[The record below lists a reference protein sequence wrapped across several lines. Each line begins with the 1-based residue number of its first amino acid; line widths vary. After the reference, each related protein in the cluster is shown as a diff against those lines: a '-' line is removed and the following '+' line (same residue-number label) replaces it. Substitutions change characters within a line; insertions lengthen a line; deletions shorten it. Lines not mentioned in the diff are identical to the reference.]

1 MALSA
6 QAQAV
11 VLLTAHLAKPGRGEA
26 RPLSPTEWGRFALWL
41 KDRGLQ
47 PEALLS
53 AEPAR
58 LLDGWLDKTVT
69 VQRVEALLGR
79 GTALGL
85 ALERWERAGL
95 WVMTR
100 SDPDY
105 PDRLKRRLRAGSP
118 PLLFGCGNR
127 GLLDTGGL
135 AVVGSRETGES
146 DLAFAARLGAEAAS
160 QGMSIVSGGAR
171 GVDEAAML
179 GALAHECTTIGVLA
193 DSLLRTATSAK
204 YRRYLMTR
212 DLALVSPFNPEAR
225 FEVGNAMARNRYIYC
240 LADAA
245 VVVSSSLGKGG
256 TWTGAIENLEK
267 QWVPLWVK
275 TSSHPASG
283 NAELVR
289 RGARW
294 LPDGEHDLI
303 ALTLAPERAA
313 STREPEHAQLDLP
326 ATLVARRAE
335 SIREVSS
342 APDREEPSQPR
353 ATPTSGS
360 QPVQPRGLDQKLS
373 LYQLFLLRMET
384 LASEGPLTLEQLQA
398 SLDLTKPQLSAWL
411 KRAIA
416 GGQIRKLRAPVRYQ
430 WRRPSVGQPSI
441 FGDDAG
447 EAGRA
452 LDRPTPD

>member
-11 VLLTAHLAKPGRGEA
+11 TLLTAHFDKIGKGAV
-26 RPLSPTEWGRFALWL
+26 RPLSPTEWGRFAAWL
-41 KDRGLQ
+41 RDRGLQ

-53 AEPAR
+53 GEPAR

-69 VQRVEALLGR
+69 LQRVDALLGR

-85 ALERWERAGL
+85 ALDRWERAGL

-127 GLLDTGGL
+127 SLLANGGL
-135 AVVGSRETGES
+135 AVVGSRETEES
-146 DLAFAARLGAEAAS
+146 ELAFAAGLGAEAAA

-179 GALAHECTTIGVLA
+179 GALEHECTTIGVLA
-193 DSLLRTATSAK
+193 DSLLRAATSAK
-204 YRRYLMTR
+204 YRRYLMAR
-212 DLALVSPFNPEAR
+212 DLVLVSSFNPEAR

-256 TWTGAIENLEK
+256 TWAGAIENLDER
-267 QWVPLWVK
+267 WVPLWVK
-275 TSSHPASG
+275 ASSHPSSG

-294 LPDGEHDLI
+294 LPDGKHDLT
-303 ALTLAPERAA
+303 ALMPAPVTEGD
-313 STREPEHAQLDLP
+313 TREPEHAQLDLL
-326 ATLVARRAE
+326 AAGAARRAE
-335 SIREVSS
+335 SIREISELSS
-342 APDREEPSQPR
+342 AAGREDHSQQQATSASIPQLPQPSLAR
-353 ATPTSGS
+353 
-360 QPVQPRGLDQKLS
+360 KLT
-373 LYQLFLLRMET
+373 LYALFLLRMED
-384 LASEGPLTLEQLQA
+384 LAAGGPLTIEQLQT

-416 GGQIRKLRAPVRYQ
+416 EGQIKRLRAPVRYQ
-430 WRRPSVGQPSI
+430 WQGPSMRQPSI
-441 FGDDAG
+441 FDD
-447 EAGRA
+447 EAV
-452 LDRPTPD
+452 RPGARTG

>member
-11 VLLTAHLAKPGRGEA
+11 VLLTAHLAKAEKGA
-26 RPLSPTEWGRFALWL
+26 VRPLSAAEWGRFAVWL
-41 KDRGLQ
+41 RDRGLQ

-53 AEPAR
+53 GEPAR

-69 VQRVEALLGR
+69 MPRVEALLGR
-79 GTALGL
+79 GAALGL
-85 ALERWERAGL
+85 ALDRWERAGL

-127 GLLDTGGL
+127 SLLANGGL
-135 AVVGSRETGES
+135 AVVGSRETEES
-146 DLAFAARLGAEAAS
+146 ELAFAARLGAEAAA

-179 GALAHECTTIGVLA
+179 GALEHECTTIGVLA
-193 DSLLRTATSAK
+193 DSLLRAATSAK
-204 YRRYLMTR
+204 YRKYLMAR

-245 VVVSSSLGKGG
+245 IVVSSSLGKGG
-256 TWTGAIENLEK
+256 TWTGAIENLDER
-267 QWVPLWVK
+267 WVPLWVK
-275 TSSHPASG
+275 SSSHPASG

-294 LPDGEHDLI
+294 LPDDQHDLI
-303 ALTLAPERAA
+303 ALMPVPESATD
-313 STREPEHAQLDLP
+313 TRVPEHAQLDLL
-326 ATLVARRAE
+326 AARAPRSAE

-342 APDREEPSQPR
+342 AGEREDSPQQRSSPASDAQLLP
-353 ATPTSGS
+353 PGS
-360 QPVQPRGLDQKLS
+360 LARKLS
-373 LYQLFLLRMET
+373 LYELFLLRMAS
-384 LASEGPLTLEQLQA
+384 LADGGPLTLEQLQA
-398 SLDLTKPQLSAWL
+398 SLDLTKPQLGAWL
-411 KRAIA
+411 KRAVAEGHIE
-416 GGQIRKLRAPVRYQ
+416 KLRAPVRYRWQ
-430 WRRPSVGQPSI
+430 GPSLRQPSM
-441 FGDDAG
+441 FDDDASD
-447 EAGRA
+447 AGRG
-452 LDRPTPD
+452 LDRPTPG

>member
-11 VLLTAHLAKPGRGEA
+11 VLLTAYLAKPEKGA
-26 RPLSPTEWGRFALWL
+26 VRPLSTAEWGRFALWL
-41 KDRGLQ
+41 RDQGLQ

-53 AEPAR
+53 AEPAK

-69 VQRVEALLGR
+69 MQRVEALLGR

-85 ALERWERAGL
+85 ALDRWERAGL

-127 GLLDTGGL
+127 SLLANGGL
-135 AVVGSRETGES
+135 AVVGSRDTEES
-146 DLAFAARLGAEAAS
+146 ELAFAARLGAEAAA

-179 GALAHECTTIGVLA
+179 GALEHEGTTVGVLA
-193 DSLLRTATSAK
+193 DSLLRAATSAK
-204 YRRYLMTR
+204 YRKYLMAR

-245 VVVSSSLGKGG
+245 IVVSSSLGKGG
-256 TWTGAIENLEK
+256 TWTGAIENLDER
-267 QWVPLWVK
+267 WVPLWVK
-275 TSSHPASG
+275 ASSHPASG
-283 NAELVR
+283 NPELVR

-294 LPDGEHDLI
+294 LPDGKHDLT
-303 ALTLAPERAA
+303 ALMLAPESAA
-313 STREPEHAQLDLP
+313 DTRESEHAQLDLL
-326 ATLVARRAE
+326 AARTARSAE

-342 APDREEPSQPR
+342 VAEREDSPRQRAAPASDSDLLQP
-353 ATPTSGS
+353 GS
-360 QPVQPRGLDQKLS
+360 LAGQLS
-373 LYQLFLLRMET
+373 LYGLFLLRMES
-384 LASEGPLTLEQLQA
+384 LAAGGPLTLEQLQA

-416 GGQIRKLRAPVRYQ
+416 EEQIKRLRAPVRYQ
-430 WRRPSVGQPSI
+430 WQGASPRQPSM
-441 FGDDAG
+441 FDDDAIDP
-447 EAGRA
+447 GRG
-452 LDRPTPD
+452 LDRPTQG

>member
-11 VLLTAHLAKPGRGEA
+11 VLLTAHLAKAEKGAA
-26 RPLSPTEWGRFALWL
+26 RPLSTAEWGRFAVWL
-41 KDRGLQ
+41 RDRGLQ

-53 AEPAR
+53 GEPAN

-69 VQRVEALLGR
+69 MPRVEALLGR
-79 GTALGL
+79 GAALGL
-85 ALERWERAGL
+85 ALDRWERAGL

-105 PDRLKRRLRAGSP
+105 PERLKRRLRAGSP

-127 GLLDTGGL
+127 SLLANGGL
-135 AVVGSRETGES
+135 AVVGSRETEES
-146 DLAFAARLGAEAAS
+146 ELAFAARLGAEAAA

-179 GALAHECTTIGVLA
+179 GALEHECTTIGVLA
-193 DSLLRTATSAK
+193 DSLLRAATSAK
-204 YRRYLMTR
+204 YRKYLMAR

-245 VVVSSSLGKGG
+245 IVVSSSLGKGG
-256 TWTGAIENLEK
+256 TWTGAIENLDER
-267 QWVPLWVK
+267 WVPLWVK
-275 TSSHPASG
+275 SSSHPASG

-294 LPDGEHDLI
+294 LPDDKHDLI
-303 ALTLAPERAA
+303 ALMLVPESAADTRAPEH
-313 STREPEHAQLDLP
+313 TQLDLL
-326 ATLVARRAE
+326 AARAARSGE

-342 APDREEPSQPR
+342 AGEREDSPRQRSAPAGDAQP
-353 ATPTSGS
+353 PPGS
-360 QPVQPRGLDQKLS
+360 LARKLS
-373 LYQLFLLRMET
+373 LYELFLLRMES
-384 LASEGPLTLEQLQA
+384 LADGGPLTLEQLQA
-398 SLDLTKPQLSAWL
+398 SLDLTKPQLGPWL
-411 KRAIA
+411 KRAVAEGHIE
-416 GGQIRKLRAPVRYQ
+416 KLRAPVRYRWQ
-430 WRRPSVGQPSI
+430 GPSLRQPSM
-441 FGDDAG
+441 FDDDASD
-447 EAGRA
+447 AGRG
-452 LDRPTPD
+452 LDRPTPG